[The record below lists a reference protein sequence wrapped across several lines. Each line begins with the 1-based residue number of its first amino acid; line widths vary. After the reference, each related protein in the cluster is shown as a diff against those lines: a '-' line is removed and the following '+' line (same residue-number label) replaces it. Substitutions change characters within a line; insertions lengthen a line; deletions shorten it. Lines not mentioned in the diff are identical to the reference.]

1 MDEGEGMR
9 IGLITDSSFYESI
22 EHYEHQDEIFVFNAL
37 DDINI
42 QVNCLVVD
50 NKYIPV
56 NMFMNFI
63 EKNIDNMKYFYI
75 LSEENT
81 PMAITLLKS
90 KGIIVIPPMLT
101 EKQMVNK
108 IYQNLLGES
117 HSENNNVVVFLGA
130 DSKVGTSM
138 ISQCIA
144 EKLSSDNDIKVLLA
158 VLDGQPGMDY
168 IHYNDNCVGID
179 TIKGKI
185 AHQILSEE
193 ELENVCIKINRLY
206 ILQGTQTIVNRAHYH
221 PEHIET
227 FLELASQAFDI
238 VIVDAGC
245 NVELGMTIGALNSTQ
260 HRCLVSTQQS
270 TCLKHF
276 KLVKDQI
283 LSKLNIQDFVLI
295 INKYMENNELPDK
308 HELSRYYTAPIVA
321 AVPYSEY
328 GWQAEIEQCS
338 LLNFHELFYKDAISH
353 ITSFIEE
360 TLKIKKEIKK
370 EKKGSFFSKIFK
382 KRKETAQ

>member
-1 MDEGEGMR
+1 M
-9 IGLITDSSFYESI
+9 
-22 EHYEHQDEIFVFNAL
+22 
-37 DDINI
+37 
-42 QVNCLVVD
+42 D

-81 PMAITLLKS
+81 PMAITLLKN

-101 EKQMVNK
+101 EKQMVNM
-108 IYQNLLGES
+108 IYQNILGES

-158 VLDGQPGMDY
+158 VLDGKPGMDY

-276 KLVKDQI
+276 KLVRDQI

-370 EKKGSFFSKIFK
+370 EKKGSFF
-382 KRKETAQ
+382 